1 MQGESLGLSERLFF
15 IFPSPISGI
24 QMLSRVHRSPTK
36 TPAVFEGIGDFPSSM
51 KNKLMNDPQS
61 SHNKHRIKKK
71 KGSIGFRKG
80 ISLFLQTVQQGNR
93 TLEELSA
100 SLNDPEA

>member
-1 MQGESLGLSERLFF
+1 
-15 IFPSPISGI
+15 
-24 QMLSRVHRSPTK
+24 MLSCTHRSPMK
-36 TPAVFEGIGDFPSSM
+36 VHAVFEGTGAFPSSM

-71 KGSIGFRKG
+71 QDSIGFRKG
-80 ISLFLQTVQQGNR
+80 MSLFVQTVEQGNK